1 MVGSHKQGLDLAT
14 CKDCGKSYSLFE
26 GVDGRCPDCS
36 AASRLRDKNRIDE
49 EARLQEDIERQ
60 LAMIVLSTEAA
71 PDLQVAARLDI
82 VTAEFAVGM
91 GLLTDIFNAWRDVFG
106 GRSKSYQ
113 NTLKDARKAV
123 LQELRREALALGAD
137 AVLGVSLDYS
147 EISGGGKSMLFLVA
161 SGTAVRLARP

>member
-1 MVGSHKQGLDLAT
+1 MAT
-14 CKDCGKSYSLFE
+14 CSDCGTTVRFFDTIS
-26 GVDGRCPDCS
+26 GRCTSCHFKQ
-36 AASRLRDKNRIDE
+36 RRIENGE
-49 EARLQEDIERQ
+49 EAPPLNAVAEPGPDLSGI
-60 LAMIVLSTEAA
+60 ILSTESA
-71 PDLQVAARLDI
+71 PDLKVEQRLDI

-123 LQELRREALALGAD
+123 LDELRREAHALGAD

-147 EISGGGKSMLFLVA
+147 EISGGGKSMMFLVA
-161 SGTAVRLARP
+161 SGTAVKLVKSA